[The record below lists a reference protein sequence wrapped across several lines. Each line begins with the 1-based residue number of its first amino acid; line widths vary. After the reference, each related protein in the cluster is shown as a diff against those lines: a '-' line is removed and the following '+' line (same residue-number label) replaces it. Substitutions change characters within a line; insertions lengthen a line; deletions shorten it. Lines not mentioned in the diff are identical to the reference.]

1 MNPTS
6 LEVLQE
12 MPRTQ
17 TGKPAKVELQKKVVD

>member
-17 TGKPAKVELQKKVVD
+17 TGKPAKAELQKIQ